1 MILVIPSHPKPEKR
15 FRSSSPKWNQLQN
28 SVYGWVISND
38 LNPIEVTP
46 GQNLTVRWRASEA
59 WLRSLYSAEKVI
71 LVWEARIR
79 SLKVKLSNFENAE
92 LPDLMNSKIIQTKY
106 QNSGSYRSSQKCP
119 ACLPCSLATGKFCH
133 QRCHLYMR

>member
-1 MILVIPSHPKPEKR
+1 MILVIPSHPKPEKDFAQVR
-15 FRSSSPKWNQLQN
+15 QNGISYKTQFMVESFRMIWIRLRSIQ
-28 SVYGWVISND
+28 
-38 LNPIEVTP
+38 
-46 GQNLTVRWRASEA
+46 VRWRASEA

-119 ACLPCSLATGKFCH
+119 ASLVCNLATEKFCH
-133 QRCHLYMR
+133 QRCHLYMK